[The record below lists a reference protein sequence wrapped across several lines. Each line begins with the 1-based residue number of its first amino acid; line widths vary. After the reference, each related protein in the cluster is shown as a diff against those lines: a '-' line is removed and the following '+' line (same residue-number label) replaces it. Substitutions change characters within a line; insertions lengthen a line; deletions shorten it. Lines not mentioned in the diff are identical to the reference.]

1 MQKYTIMGFKGIY
14 ANKSSA
20 SKIGLFF
27 ALILI
32 SVILHTLLAQACII
46 LFTDVSLA
54 ALSAFD
60 LSSQTMVDTAKF
72 LQMLITIGLFIT
84 PTLLYAYLTNFDFKL
99 KASFSRQT
107 LLLVLAIMLL
117 INPFISFLY
126 QWNMSLSL
134 PDWMMNYDKKAEE
147 LTRLFLQMNSLG
159 DLAFN
164 LLVIAIVPAIGE
176 ELLFRGYLQQ
186 TFTKWLGKPHLAII
200 ITAVLFSAIHL
211 QFQGFL
217 PRFALGIVLGY
228 LLYWSGSL
236 WLPIVAHLF
245 NNALAVIF
253 TYPSFSSYASFTEN
267 TARWQEAFFSF
278 MAVGLLVFLLQ
289 KNLSIKQG

>member
-1 MQKYTIMGFKGIY
+1 MRLKGIFKD
-14 ANKSSA
+14 KSSTA
-20 SKIGLFF
+20 KLGILFC
-27 ALILI
+27 LIVV
-32 SVILHTLLAQACII
+32 STFLHILLAYLGIY
-46 LFTDVSLA
+46 LFTDISLSLVSSLQ
-54 ALSAFD
+54 LSTPD
-60 LSSQTMVDTAKF
+60 LVDAGKF
-72 LQMLITIGLFIT
+72 VQLFSAVGLFIT
-84 PTLLYAYLTNFDFKL
+84 PTLLYAHLCDFDFKL

-107 LLLVLAIMLL
+107 VLLVLAIMLL
-117 INPFISFLY
+117 INPFIAFIY
-126 QWNMSLSL
+126 EWNMSLNL
-134 PDWMMNYDKKAEE
+134 PDWMMNYDEKAEE

-200 ITAVLFSAIHL
+200 ITAILFSAIHM

-217 PRFALGIVLGY
+217 PRFSLGIVLGY

-236 WLPIVAHLF
+236 WLPIIAHLF
-245 NNALAVIF
+245 NNAIAVIF
-253 TYPSFSSYASFTEN
+253 TYPSFSAYASFTEN
-267 TARWQEAFFSF
+267 TATWQEAFFSF

-289 KNLSIKQG
+289 KNLSMSIKKG

>member
-1 MQKYTIMGFKGIY
+1 LAYLGIY
-14 ANKSSA
+14 LVTDISLSLVSSLQLSTPA
-20 SKIGLFF
+20 LVDAGKVVQLF
-27 ALILI
+27 
-32 SVILHTLLAQACII
+32 
-46 LFTDVSLA
+46 
-54 ALSAFD
+54 SA
-60 LSSQTMVDTAKF
+60 V
-72 LQMLITIGLFIT
+72 GLFIT
-84 PTLLYAYLTNFDFKL
+84 PTLLYAHLCDFDFKL

-107 LLLVLAIMLL
+107 VLLVLAIMLL
-117 INPFISFLY
+117 INPFIAFIY
-126 QWNMSLSL
+126 EWNMSLNL
-134 PDWMMNYDKKAEE
+134 PDWMMNYDEKAEE

-245 NNALAVIF
+245 NNAIAVIF

-289 KNLSIKQG
+289 KNLSIKKG